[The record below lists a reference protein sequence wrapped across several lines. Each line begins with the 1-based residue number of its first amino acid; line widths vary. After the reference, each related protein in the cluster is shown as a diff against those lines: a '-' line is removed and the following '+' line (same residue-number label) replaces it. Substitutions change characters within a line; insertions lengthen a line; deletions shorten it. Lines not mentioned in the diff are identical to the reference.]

1 METPQVVDEYI
12 DDVTSPTVLYTV
24 VGVAG
29 ASVLATAFAFIPF
42 DALPLGNVLR
52 TGALLGLGAYV
63 IHWGQDQFNPG
74 YESMANV
81 AGGLLFTAGFV
92 TAVASTT
99 AALGVTIPGMSKLQ
113 ELLSPSSTLGA
124 EGLGG
129 GAMAGGTGIMSG
141 IDDEVNT
148 LPQQGSGRVIGQSTL
163 TMSTSDIKNAEE
175 YEWDFIPMTEDMANR
190 YPASDM
196 MASVQEQA
204 PLGHGVTQNF
214 GAEVSNTTEAITP
227 GLDMDGAHS
236 ATDTMGWSKMDPFQS
251 GTNPFVESIHP
262 TTPSYQP
269 PVWYAED
276 EPTMEQPA
284 YPTPTPEVGG
294 VQDVWT
300 TYIRPSHTL
309 GSAHPS
315 AHGVQEW
322 FGAENQHVT
331 YLGRHMAAAEGS
343 GHVIGQ

>member
-1 METPQVVDEYI
+1 METPEVVDEYI

-42 DALPLGNVLR
+42 DVLPLGNVIR

-63 IHWGQDQFNPG
+63 INWGQDQFNPG

-99 AALGVTIPGMSKLQ
+99 AWAGIQIPGMSKLQ
-113 ELLSPSSTLGA
+113 ELLSPSASLGA

-148 LPQQGSGRVIGQSTL
+148 LPQQGSGRVIGQATL

-196 MASVQEQA
+196 IASVQEQA
-204 PLGHGVTQNF
+204 PLGHGVTQKLLT
-214 GAEVSNTTEAITP
+214 ALKQLHPVSIWME
-227 GLDMDGAHS
+227 H
-236 ATDTMGWSKMDPFQS
+236 
-251 GTNPFVESIHP
+251 IHP
-262 TTPSYQP
+262 QILWVGARWTLSKQDRTHSLSQSTQQP
-269 PVWYAED
+269 LPISHLYGMLRTSQLWNNRL
-276 EPTMEQPA
+276 TQPQLLKLVEFRTFGQHTSDLHTHLEA
-284 YPTPTPEVGG
+284 
-294 VQDVWT
+294 
-300 TYIRPSHTL
+300 HTL
-309 GSAHPS
+309 PDTEFKSGSVLNNP
-315 AHGVQEW
+315 
-322 FGAENQHVT
+322 
-331 YLGRHMAAAEGS
+331 
-343 GHVIGQ
+343 